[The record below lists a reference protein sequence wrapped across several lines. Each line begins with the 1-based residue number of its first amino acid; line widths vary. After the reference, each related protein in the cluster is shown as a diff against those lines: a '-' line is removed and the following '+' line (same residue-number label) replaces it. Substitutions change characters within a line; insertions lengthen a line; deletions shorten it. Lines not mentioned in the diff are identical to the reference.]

1 MPTHSTVYI
10 LQPCL
15 WNFHCSSFKDMGLQ
29 IPLIST
35 GSLPTRKLG
44 TSHYS
49 LLFQAL
55 GSECQDFC
63 LSGLKEV
70 WTQHLLTFME
80 SCRMVLQHF
89 SLWMKSC
96 DGETI
101 KIDMALLAVIFT
113 YGALFD
119 FSCSI
124 SYTTCRAQ
132 NNSQSMDNVWT
143 KLILTRHVNK
153 WPEKRNTLIY
163 TIWVHVQYVN
173 ILLTFMDLC

>member
-15 WNFHCSSFKDMGLQ
+15 WDFHCSSFKDMGLQ

-80 SCRMVLQHF
+80 SLL

-101 KIDMALLAVIFT
+101 KIDMALLAVISHMVLYLPFLIAFHT
-113 YGALFD
+113 PPAGLK
-119 FSCSI
+119 I
-124 SYTTCRAQ
+124 SAKH
-132 NNSQSMDNVWT
+132 WT
-143 KLILTRHVNK
+143 MSGQISFR
-153 WPEKRNTLIY
+153 PD
-163 TIWVHVQYVN
+163 
-173 ILLTFMDLC
+173 M